1 MWIEKSVP
9 WDHCLASLSKA
20 DGQIF
25 LSTPHT
31 HERFLYFLPL
41 SVVQKF
47 PLGTQKY
54 LFSDS
59 SILDQQQK
67 QAIPFQGG
75 VVLSDFDGRIFV
87 ASTKEI
93 YSLVPVAWEKQ
104 VSFFH

>member
-1 MWIEKSVP
+1 MKE
-9 WDHCLASLSKA
+9 C
-20 DGQIF
+20 
-25 LSTPHT
+25 
-31 HERFLYFLPL
+31 
-41 SVVQKF
+41 
-47 PLGTQKY
+47 LGTWQGSNPQPPVHKY
-54 LFSDS
+54 NIFF

-104 VSFFH
+104 VSTKSCTN